1 MQKLTIQNPDS
12 LIFNKPVKL
21 KKKKN
26 LIVDDEEEPPILTK
40 EELLKNIIVDDLEET
55 KEKIIKEE
63 LTQEKKEIPIYV
75 IYEYATKRSLKPI
88 TTMAYIYERDTRWAL
103 KPKGSTILKIC
114 YELVD
119 IKSALFFQAI
129 KNSYQYITEKISEKL
144 FMENVIS
151 QNLYAEVSNW

>member
-1 MQKLTIQNPDS
+1 MQKLTIINPDS

-21 KKKKN
+21 KKKKI
-26 LIVDDEEEPPILTK
+26 LIVDEEEEPPILTK
-40 EELLKNIIVDDLEET
+40 EELLKNMIVDDLEK
-55 KEKIIKEE
+55 KEELIKEE

-151 QNLYAEVSNW
+151 QNLYAEVSIW